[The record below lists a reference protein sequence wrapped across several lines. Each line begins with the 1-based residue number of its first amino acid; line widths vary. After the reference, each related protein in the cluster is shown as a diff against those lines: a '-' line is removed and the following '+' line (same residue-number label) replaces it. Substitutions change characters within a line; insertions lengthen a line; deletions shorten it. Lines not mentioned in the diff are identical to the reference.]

1 MTPTRS
7 CTYIL
12 ASRPRG
18 TLFFGVTSDLL
29 SSIES
34 FRKHPV
40 VGMRRRCDVF
50 RLVWFE
56 FHDNELDAADR
67 DRELRHWNRLWVLK
81 LIESLNPDWRD
92 LYEDVCNKNGDERV
106 RAGC

>member
-1 MTPTRS
+1 MPEQS

-18 TLFFGVTSDLL
+18 TLFFGVTSDLNA
-29 SSIES
+29 SIES
-34 FRKHPV
+34 FRQHPV
-40 VGMRRRCDVF
+40 VGTRRKCDVF

-56 FHDNELDAADR
+56 FHNNELDAADR

-92 LYEDVCNKNGDERV
+92 LYEDFCCDNDSRRKYSNN
-106 RAGC
+106 